1 MLALFSLL
9 AFFALGAGI
18 SLLALFALFALFA
31 FFAPGAGVSL
41 LALGAL
47 STLQALEPFRFAAFK
62 AVLHCNLIG
71 RFSVLRFSACSQRHA
86 QRRAQTDRCDHF
98 PKLLHLRYASYV
110 DTIII
115 PHLSSLSIVLKIF
128 L

>member
-1 MLALFSLL
+1 MLALLALF
-9 AFFALGAGI
+9 AFFTLGAGV
-18 SLLALFALFALFA
+18 SLLALFA
-31 FFAPGAGVSL
+31 FFTPGAGVSL
-41 LALGAL
+41 LALFAL
-47 STLQALEPFRFAAFK
+47 SALQALEPFRFAAFK

-110 DTIII
+110 DIIII
-115 PHLSSLSIVLKIF
+115 PHLTSLSIVIKIF
-128 L
+128 LKLS